1 MMFPAVTN
9 SVITPVGAAM
19 NVLWTPDTAPPMMSF
34 IEPGMVV
41 LNATRVCVGGDTDG
55 NGRSVTTSTIDPLT
69 KLNCPVNAANGLNK
83 ATNSNRPAF
92 KNDVIQFASLVI
104 SPSAT
109 FSIVFASN
117 LIVCELRLIPS
128 TAVILTLDPCIFI
141 SPVYAISW
149 SPSKRREDFCSLS
162 SCNSALS

>member
-1 MMFPAVTN
+1 
-9 SVITPVGAAM
+9 
-19 NVLWTPDTAPPMMSF
+19 
-34 IEPGMVV
+34 MVV
-41 LNATRVCVGGDTDG
+41 LNAIRVCVGGDTDG